1 MEHIDC
7 AVIGAGVV
15 GLAIA
20 RELAASGREVVIL
33 EEENAF
39 GTHTSSRN
47 SEVMHA
53 GISYPAGTWKAR
65 LCRPGNAMLARY
77 CAEHGIAHQRPG
89 KLLLAVDAEEEDKL
103 DLYLSQA
110 RASGVDD
117 LRPVSQGEL
126 REIEPALTG
135 RKALFSPS
143 TGIIDAHGLMLSL
156 LGEAQQHG
164 AALAL
169 CSPVM
174 AGRATSGG
182 IELEIGGA
190 QAMRIR
196 ASLVINAAGLRA
208 ADIAASIDGIARQAV
223 PRVHYAI
230 GHYFTLRGPSPF
242 KHLVY
247 PVARSSWQRVHVT
260 LDLAGQCK
268 FGPDLQWRDQVD
280 YRFDETRAADFY
292 RGVRRYYPAL
302 ADGDLVP
309 GYTGIRPRLAGPDEP
324 LTLSNG
330 DFCFQTARE
339 HGVSGL
345 INLLGIES
353 PGLTS
358 CLAIARQVRL
368 LAQSAD

>member
-7 AVIGAGVV
+7 VVIGAGVV

-20 RELAASGREVVIL
+20 RELAQSGREVVIL
-33 EEENAF
+33 EAENAF

-53 GISYPAGTWKAR
+53 GISYPPGTWKAR
-65 LCRPGNAMLARY
+65 LCRPGNALLARY
-77 CAEHGIAHQRPG
+77 CAEHGVEHRRLG
-89 KLLLAVDAEEEDKL
+89 KLLLAVDADEEDKL
-103 DLYLSQA
+103 DVYLSQA

-117 LRPVSQGEL
+117 LRQVSQAEL
-126 REIEPALTG
+126 RELEPALAG

-143 TGIIDAHGLMLSL
+143 TGIVDVHGLMLSL
-156 LGEAQQHG
+156 LGEAQERG

-169 CSPVM
+169 CSPVLS
-174 AGRATSGG
+174 GRATPDG
-182 IELEIGGA
+182 IELEVGGE

-196 ASLVINAAGLRA
+196 ADLVINAAGLRA
-208 ADIAASIDGIARQAV
+208 ADIAAAIDGIATASI

-230 GHYFTLRGPSPF
+230 GHYYTLRGPSPF
-242 KHLVY
+242 HHLVY
-247 PVARSSWQRVHVT
+247 PVARSRWQRVHVT

-268 FGPDLQWRDQVD
+268 FGPDLQWRDGID
-280 YRFDETRAADFY
+280 YRFDDACESDFY

-302 ADGDLVP
+302 ADGDLVS

-330 DFCFQTARE
+330 DFCFQTARD
-339 HGVSGL
+339 HGVPGL

-353 PGLTS
+353 PGMTS
-358 CLAIARQVRL
+358 CLAIAEQVRM
-368 LAQSAD
+368 LALSAD

>member
-7 AVIGAGVV
+7 VVVGAGVV

-33 EEENAF
+33 EAENAF
-39 GTHTSSRN
+39 GTQTSSRN

-53 GISYPAGTWKAR
+53 GISYPPGTWKAR

-77 CAEHGIAHQRPG
+77 CEEHGVAHRRLG
-89 KLLLAVDAEEEDKL
+89 KLLLAVDADEEEKL
-103 DLYLSQA
+103 EVYLSQA
-110 RASGVDD
+110 RASGVKD
-117 LRPVSQGEL
+117 LRPVSQAEL
-126 REIEPALTG
+126 REREPALAG
-135 RKALFSPS
+135 RKALYSPS
-143 TGIIDAHGLMLSL
+143 TGIVDVHGLMLSL
-156 LGEAQQHG
+156 LGDAQRHG

-169 CSPVM
+169 CSPVL
-174 AGRATSGG
+174 AGRATPDG
-182 IELEIGGA
+182 IELDVGGE

-196 ASLVINAAGLRA
+196 AGLVVNAAGLHA
-208 ADIAASIDGIARQAV
+208 AHIAAAIEGIAQAAI

-230 GHYFTLRGPSPF
+230 GHYYTLRGSSPF
-242 KHLVY
+242 RHLVY
-247 PVARSSWQRVHVT
+247 PVARSRWQRVHVT

-280 YRFDETRAADFY
+280 YRFDETSEADFY

-339 HGVSGL
+339 HGVPGL

-358 CLAIARQVRL
+358 CLAIAAHVGR
-368 LAQSAD
+368 LAQSID

>member
-7 AVIGAGVV
+7 VVIGAGVV

-33 EEENAF
+33 EAENAF

-53 GISYPAGTWKAR
+53 GISYPAETWKAR
-65 LCRPGNAMLARY
+65 LCRPGNLMLTRY
-77 CAEHGIAHQRPG
+77 CVEHGIAHSKLG
-89 KLLLAVDAEEEDKL
+89 KLLLAVDADEVDKL
-103 DLYLSQA
+103 DVYLSQA
-110 RASGVDD
+110 HASGVDD
-117 LRPVSQGEL
+117 LRWVSQTEL
-126 REIEPALTG
+126 RELEPELTG

-143 TGIIDAHGLMLSL
+143 TGIVDVHGLMLSL
-156 LGEAQQHG
+156 LGEAERHG

-169 CSPVM
+169 CSPVT
-174 AGRATSGG
+174 AGQARADG

-196 ASLVINAAGLRA
+196 ASLVINAAGLHA
-208 ADIAASIDGIARQAV
+208 ADIAASIDGIARHAI

-230 GHYFTLRGPSPF
+230 GHYFSLRGPCPF
-242 KHLVY
+242 RHLVY
-247 PVARSSWQRVHVT
+247 PVARSRWQRVHVT
-260 LDLAGQCK
+260 LDLAGQCR
-268 FGPDLQWRDQVD
+268 FGPDLQWRDRVD
-280 YRFDETRAADFY
+280 YQFDEGCATDFY

-302 ADGDLVP
+302 ADGDLVA
-309 GYTGIRPRLAGPDEP
+309 GYTGIRPRLAGPDDP

-353 PGLTS
+353 PGMTS

-368 LAQSAD
+368 LAQSAG